1 VELVKTEIRAL
12 TGGSACLV
20 QNVQIND
27 QRWTVFIERIS
38 LKMSY
43 SVNGYLYKMGMFFMI
58 VQEDMHIC
66 IKMNNILKEYGAS
79 NSDWAVFNL
88 YAIGFLI
95 PLSLKLLVCKNKLQK
110 M

>member
-1 VELVKTEIRAL
+1 MGIYQE
-12 TGGSACLV
+12 
-20 QNVQIND
+20 
-27 QRWTVFIERIS
+27 
-38 LKMSY
+38 
-43 SVNGYLYKMGMFFMI
+43 GMFFMI
-58 VQEDMHIC
+58 VQEDMHISL
-66 IKMNNILKEYGAS
+66 KMNKYIERIGAS